1 MSSTKDLKFGDLF
14 AGAGGLSLGFIL
26 ANHPDLKFRPLF
38 AIDNDKEALQSY
50 KDSMSW
56 LAKASPSTLP
66 SAPQTYVR
74 NIENLNSKALLRLY
88 SLKQGDLD
96 LLVGGPPCQ
105 GYSTANR
112 QSSASSKSDRN
123 RLLKFFFDKIEDIQP
138 KMFLLENV
146 QGVKW
151 TEPTQEMES
160 FHSQLSLLPETV
172 KPVTNVQSFMIE
184 RAKALG
190 YRIWHDVLNAV
201 DFGVPQT
208 RYRFFLFG
216 IRADLCDQKTEASL
230 AMSLEVLKEKEKVTV
245 GDAIGDLPKIENGE
259 SWTGQH
265 YQPSTHK
272 FVQTMRCFM
281 HNGELKDHFAT
292 KHSDYVIERYKN
304 IPEGG
309 NWKSIRELMSNYAKI
324 DNTHSNI
331 YRRLKDDFPAIT
343 ISHYRKSM
351 IIHPTQNR
359 GLSFREACRLQSFPD
374 WYSFSGVLSRRQQ
387 QIANAVPPVLA
398 ARIAF
403 AIASY
408 WISTNNH

>member
-1 MSSTKDLKFGDLF
+1 MMSTTELQFGDLF

-26 ANHPDLKFRPLF
+26 ANHPELKFRSLF

-50 KDSMSW
+50 KNSMSW

-66 SAPQTYVR
+66 SIPKTYVR
-74 NIENLNSKALLRLY
+74 DIEKLNSKALLRLF
-88 SLKQGDLD
+88 SLKKGDLD
-96 LLVGGPPCQ
+96 LLIGGPPCQ

-123 RLLKFFFDKIEDIQP
+123 RLSKFFFDKIEDIQP

-151 TEPTQEMES
+151 TEPTQEMEIADP
-160 FHSQLSLLPETV
+160 QMSLLPEII
-172 KPVTNVQSFMIE
+172 KPVTNVQNFMID

-190 YRIWHDVLNAV
+190 YRVWHSVLNAV

-216 IRADLCDQKTEASL
+216 IRSDICEQVEDISLTE
-230 AMSLEVLKEKEKVTV
+230 SLETLKETNRVTV
-245 GDAIGDLPKIENGE
+245 GDAIGDLPEIENGQNWVGE
-259 SWTGQH
+259 H
-265 YQPSTHK
+265 YQPNKHK
-272 FVQTMRCFM
+272 FVQLMRCFM
-281 HNGELKDHFAT
+281 QNGELQDHFAT
-292 KHSDYVIERYKN
+292 KHADYVIERYQN

-309 NWKSIRELMSNYAKI
+309 NWKSIRNLMLNYSKI

-331 YRRLKDDFPAIT
+331 YRRLKNDSPAIT

-351 IIHPTQNR
+351 IIHPTQDR

-374 WYSFSGVLSRRQQ
+374 WYCFNGVLSRRQQ
-387 QIANAVPPVLA
+387 QIANAVPPLLA
-398 ARIAF
+398 SKIAH
-403 AIASY
+403 AIANY
-408 WISTNNH
+408 WLIIHKN